1 MLYLRISVP
10 AARSGVVVTTLE
22 GDEHVSA
29 LAVHAGASRLPA
41 GDVICADVAR
51 EGANEVI
58 DRLRA
63 LGVHRDGT
71 IHVEQIETWLSQG
84 GFRAERTAPG
94 ASADAVVWAQVVGR
108 AYDESELNWTYLTF
122 MVLATLLAAIAIKLD
137 SLILVI
143 GSMVLG
149 PEFGPIAAIGLALV
163 RRRGRLLRMATR
175 TLIVGFLIAIAVTA
189 IAGLVLRELGWVT
202 AADLVNRPGTEF
214 IYSPDRWSLIVAVI
228 AAAAGVLSLTSAR
241 VGGLAGVFISV
252 TTVPAAGNVG
262 LGLAFGA
269 WDEVGGSLAQLGVN
283 LVGMATAGWL
293 TLLLQQ
299 AVWRRTLAR
308 RRRRT
313 THEDAGGA

>member
-1 MLYLRISVP
+1 MLHLRISVP
-10 AARSGVVVTTLE
+10 AASSAAVVAALD
-22 GDEHVSA
+22 GDRHVSA
-29 LAVHAGASRLPA
+29 LAVHREASRIPA

-51 EGANEVI
+51 EGANAVI
-58 DRLRA
+58 DRLRE
-63 LGVHRDGT
+63 LGVHREGT
-71 IHVEQIETWLSQG
+71 IHVEQIETWISQG
-84 GFRAERTAPG
+84 GFRAECAAPG
-94 ASADAVVWAQVVGR
+94 ASADAVVWAQVANR
-108 AYDESELNWTYLTF
+108 AYDESELNWTYVTF

-137 SLILVI
+137 SIILVI

-163 RRRGRLLRMATR
+163 RRRGHLLRLATR
-175 TLIVGFLIAIAVTA
+175 TLLLGFAIAIACTA
-189 IAGLVLRELGWVT
+189 LAGLVLRELGWVT

-283 LVGMATAGWL
+283 LVGMAAAGWL
-293 TLLLQQ
+293 TLALQQ
-299 AVWRRTLAR
+299 AVWRRALAR
-308 RRRRT
+308 RERRSERPR
-313 THEDAGGA
+313 HADA